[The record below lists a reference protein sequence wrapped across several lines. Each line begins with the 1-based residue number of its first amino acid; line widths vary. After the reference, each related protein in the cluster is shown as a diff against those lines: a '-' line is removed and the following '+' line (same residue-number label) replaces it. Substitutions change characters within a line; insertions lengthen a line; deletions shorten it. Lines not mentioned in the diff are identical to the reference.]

1 MKTQRIPT
9 IQAAPGM
16 IVADDVYTFNNQLI
30 ISAGT
35 SLTDKMITRLKFY
48 SIKNVLI
55 SLAEN
60 SNGISP
66 APFIRETYSEQV
78 KNTIEFKQFNENLV
92 NTSEQFKSK
101 LNDIIVDQS
110 KEIDT
115 DELLNDVGNVLNNVR
130 NGIHMFDMLHCMREY
145 DDETYVH
152 SVNVAL
158 ICNILGR
165 WLHFTRKD
173 LDTVTL
179 CGLLHDVGKILT
191 PKELISKP
199 GVLSAEEY
207 ETVKLH
213 TLKGYNVLRE
223 KHLNIHIQMAAMMH
237 HERCDGSGYPMGI
250 KSDQIDQMAKVVMI
264 ADVYDAMT
272 SARVYRGPLCPFE
285 VIHVF
290 QSEGLIKFD
299 PKYIMTFLDHVNS
312 TYLGYRVR
320 LNDQR
325 KGTIIM
331 MDRNN
336 MSRPVIECGNQ
347 YIDLSKE
354 NDLFIEAIL

>member
-1 MKTQRIPT
+1 MKTQKIP
-9 IQAAPGM
+9 IAQAAPGM

-30 ISAGT
+30 ISAGM

-48 SIKNVLI
+48 SIKYILI
-55 SLAEN
+55 SLSEDDN
-60 SNGISP
+60 ISP
-66 APFIRETYSEQV
+66 SPFIRETYSERI
-78 KNTIEFKQFNENLV
+78 KNTVEFKQFNEQLI
-92 NTSEQFKSK
+92 NTSDQFKSK

-110 KEIDT
+110 KEINT
-115 DELLNDVGNVLNNVR
+115 DELLKDVGRILTNVR

-152 SVNVAL
+152 SINVAL

-165 WLHFTRKD
+165 WLHFDRKD

-179 CGLLHDVGKILT
+179 CGLLHDIGKILT
-191 PKELISKP
+191 PHELITKP
-199 GVLSAEEY
+199 GILSADEY

-223 KHLNIHIQMAAMMH
+223 KKLNIHVQMSAMMH

-250 KSDQIDQMAKVVMI
+250 KADQIDPMAKVVMI

-285 VIHVF
+285 VIHIF
-290 QSEGLIKFD
+290 ESDGLIKFD
-299 PKYIMTFLDHVNS
+299 PKCIMTFLDHVNS

-320 LNDQR
+320 LSDQR
-325 KGTIIM
+325 EGTIIM

-336 MSRPVIECGNQ
+336 MSKPVIECGNQ
-347 YIDLSKE
+347 YVDLAKE
-354 NDLFIEAIL
+354 NNLFIQAIL